1 MNKPNGLLA
10 FALMSAVS
18 LSAGAQ
24 ELKLSYNA
32 TDTIN
37 ATTLKDLSGNGYD
50 GKLVGT
56 GVSIS
61 KKYSEQSVFI
71 STSRLKK
78 GYIDLGENFGKVV
91 ADLDEYTIAMRTYVS
106 SSYMDLSKM
115 GNIMWSFAMND
126 SVEVKGGGYA
136 SFSARNMDYCISLTD
151 KTDVSTVSA
160 NKNIDNGAYRWVV
173 VTCKKNALGNFIR
186 IYEDGLCVANG
197 VAENLISELGETKY
211 NWLGRSPFYT
221 DDAEYTRG
229 MIMTDFR
236 VYDGAMTDKQVAE
249 LSGIEY
255 TGSEPEKLL
264 QYSFSNADDETGK
277 YKGSLE
283 NGAELRTIADVP
295 VLSLGDNNGYFD
307 FGSEV
312 GSIIGSL
319 DGDYAISM
327 NVYIPADYALGS
339 NGNFIFNFGNSST
352 TGYLFFGA
360 NQTKFAITQTNYSG
374 ERVVSADTKFPT
386 GRWVNLIYCQTG
398 NTGTIYMNGAMTA
411 SGNIGLFPNKLGST
425 TQNWLGRSPYSG
437 DVYLKGAMYND
448 VRVYKGTLSSD
459 EIISIYGDA
468 PLTKLNDVLDAE
480 IIDEFIANQ
489 AYDFSNLRTS
499 VTLPTSF
506 GNGITATW
514 TSSDENVIKSNGT
527 VIRPEQG
534 EEDATVTLTATYTK
548 GNITKS
554 VEYQATVLAK
564 FSDAEALAYD
574 LDNLKLSGSLNNL
587 RSDLVLPGNTG
598 ENTIITWKSDKPEY
612 ISDAGKLM
620 KLSAKG
626 EGKVEVTL
634 TATGYKNKE
643 VGSKDFKVLVAED
656 EDYDAYL
663 FVYFPSNSNENL
675 YYAVSK
681 DGYSYTPLNNGER
694 VMWSDTVAIKKG
706 IRDPHILRGADGKTF
721 YMVATDMRCAEGWSS
736 NRGIVMY
743 KSTDMIH
750 WQHSTVHFPDRFPEW
765 KNVTRVWA
773 PEVIWDANYE
783 NADGTKGRYM
793 VYYSL
798 LTNDGK
804 CTYDKVYYSYAND
817 DFTDLLTDPV
827 FLYDRGSATI
837 DADIIFDERDSTY
850 HMIYKNEGSGGICQV
865 TSKRL
870 TAEEGMPEGSQW
882 SEPSGNLQQTNVAV
896 EGGGLFRMIN
906 SDTWVL
912 MYDCYNSGYYQF
924 CSTEDLES
932 FTLEAQTTTSGAFT
946 PRHGTVMAISKAE
959 LDALLEAFPTD
970 NLGTSVS
977 GARNRNIKQNNVT
990 ITSKSIYLPVRPGT
1004 DISSFDP
1011 ELVASAGAAISPEG
1025 PQDFTNGSV
1034 EYTISN
1040 QGKTAT
1046 VNVEV
1051 EVCGNPVLDGFC
1063 ADPEILFS
1071 KKTGKFYIYPT
1082 SDGYAGWGGS
1092 KFNVYSSSDLVN
1104 WQKENCILDVATDD
1118 VTWATGNG
1126 WAPCIEEKYMDG
1138 AFKYFFYFS
1147 GHNPEY
1153 NMKTLGVATADSP
1166 IGPFTDK
1173 GTPLV
1178 TKNPASGQLIDSDVF
1193 TDPVSGN
1200 TYYYWGNGN
1209 LVVSDMGDD
1218 MMSYSNP
1225 ATITPAGGSLADYAF
1240 REGVYVFYRNGL
1252 YYFLWSVDDTG
1263 AKNYHVAYGTSTSP
1277 RGPIKVADKPIV
1289 IIQDASEEI
1298 YGTGHNAVIQ
1308 IPGKDEWYIVYHRIN
1323 KAYLNNGPGYHREVC
1338 IDKLE
1343 FNEDGTIKQVTPTH
1357 KGIDPVDMSDYITG
1371 TLTCIEDLDDA
1382 SGCDE
1387 VVSTSYYS
1395 INGTNLGTNVPAVK
1409 GIYIKVDNMKDG
1421 SRKAVKFIK

>member
-1 MNKPNGLLA
+1 MNKPNVLLA
-10 FALMSAVS
+10 FAL
-18 LSAGAQ
+18 LSAISSSVEAQ
-24 ELKLSYNA
+24 ELKLSYSA
-32 TDTIN
+32 ADTIN
-37 ATTLKDLSGNGYD
+37 STTLKDLSGNGYD
-50 GKLVGT
+50 GKLVGS
-56 GVSIS
+56 GISIGN
-61 KKYSEQSVFI
+61 KFSEQSVFI
-71 STSRLKK
+71 STSRLRS
-78 GYIDLGENFGKVV
+78 GYVDIGDDFGDVV
-91 ADLDEYTIAMRTYVS
+91 AGLDEYTVAMRIYLST
-106 SSYMDLSKM
+106 SYWDTQKE
-115 GNIMWSFAMND
+115 GNVLWSFANND
-126 SVEVKGGGYA
+126 SIEISEDGYA
-136 SFSARNMDYCISLTD
+136 SFSANNMEYSISLTGKNE
-151 KTDVSTVSA
+151 KTSVSA
-160 NKNIDNGAYRWVV
+160 NKNIDKGEFKWIV
-173 VTCKKNALGNFIR
+173 VTCKKDASGNFTR
-186 IYEDGLCVANG
+186 IYENGKCVATGFVQNT
-197 VAENLISELGETKY
+197 LSDLGKTRF
-211 NWLGRSPFYT
+211 NWIGRSPLY
-221 DDAEYTRG
+221 DVDADYSRG

-236 VYDGAMTDKQVAE
+236 VYDASMTDKQVAE
-249 LSGIEY
+249 LSGVE
-255 TGSEPEKLL
+255 EPSVSPTKVL
-264 QYSFSNADDETGK
+264 QYDFNDTNDETGT
-277 YKGSLE
+277 YKGSL
-283 NGAELRTIADVP
+283 GGSAKLCTIADIP
-295 VLSLGDNNGYFD
+295 ILSLGDRDGYFD
-307 FGSEV
+307 MGTDV
-312 GSIIGSL
+312 GNIISSI
-319 DGDYAISM
+319 DGDFFISL
-327 NVYIPADYALGS
+327 NVYIPTSTILG
-339 NGNFIFNFGNSST
+339 NPGNFFVNFGNSSSE
-352 TGYLFFGA
+352 GYMLLSA
-360 NQTKFAITQTNYSG
+360 NETEYAITRTNYAG
-374 ERVVSADTKFPT
+374 EQVVNCGKSFPT
-386 GRWVNLIYCQTG
+386 GEWTNLIFSQTG
-398 NTGTIYMNGAMTA
+398 NDGTIYINGTMVAR
-411 SGNIGLFPNKLGST
+411 GNITLLPEKLGKTS
-425 TQNWLGRSPYSG
+425 QNWLGRSPYTG
-437 DVYLKGAMYND
+437 DVFLKDAMFND
-448 VRVYKGTLSSD
+448 FRLYKGTLNSD
-459 EIISIYGDA
+459 EIVNIYSKSTLGI
-468 PLTKLNDVLDAE
+468 LNDVVNEELIE
-480 IIDEFIANQ
+480 NFVSSLT
-489 AYDFSNLRTS
+489 YDFKNLRTNI
-499 VTLPTSF
+499 VLPVSF
-506 GNGITATW
+506 SNGITAEW
-514 TSSDENVIKSNGT
+514 TSSDERYIKADGT
-527 VIRPEQG
+527 VVRPEIG
-534 EEDATVTLTATYTK
+534 EDDAKVVLTATYSK
-548 GNITKS
+548 GNISKTI
-554 VEYQATVLAK
+554 EYQATVLAK

-574 LDNLKLSGSLNNL
+574 LDNLKLSGCLNNL

-620 KLSAKG
+620 KLSSKG

-656 EDYDAYL
+656 EGYDAYL
-663 FVYFPSNSNENL
+663 FTYFPSNDNENL
-675 YYAVSK
+675 YYAISK
-681 DGYSYTPLNNGER
+681 DGYNYIPLNNGNR
-694 VMWSDTVAIKKG
+694 IMWSDTVAIKKG
-706 IRDPHILRGADGKTF
+706 IRDPHILRGEDGKTF
-721 YMVATDMRCAEGWSS
+721 YMVATDAKSAEGWDA

-793 VYYSL
+793 IYYSL

-827 FLYDRGSATI
+827 FLYDRGSSTI

-882 SEPSGNLQQTNVAV
+882 SKPSGALQQTNVAV

-912 MYDCYNSGYYQF
+912 MYDCYTSGYYQF

-959 LDALLEAFPTD
+959 LDALLEAFPSD

-1104 WQKENCILDVATDD
+1104 WQKENCILDVAIDD

-1218 MMSYSNP
+1218 MMSYSNT

-1323 KAYLNNGPGYHREVC
+1323 KAYLNDGPGYHREVC

-1382 SGCDE
+1382 SGCGE

-1395 INGTNLGTNVPAVK
+1395 INGTNLGTNVPAAK

-1421 SRKAVKFIK
+1421 SRNAVKFIK